1 FSAVQLGRSR
11 RRADRERA
19 TARQCA
25 GEPSSEPDLQ
35 LAKEACAVAAQC
47 APYCHPR
54 LARVEARID
63 AVGRG
68 EVDVDV
74 ISQEERL
81 LDLAFGQLRV
91 LQRPKVIEAVEI
103 ARPGTGDDGED
114 RAVDGR

>member
-1 FSAVQLGRSR
+1 MAAGDITVSFRLWRRPQVKIGGRYR
-11 RRADRERA
+11 V
-19 TARQCA
+19 
-25 GEPSSEPDLQ
+25 G
-35 LAKEACAVAAQC
+35 
-47 APYCHPR
+47 
-54 LARVEARID
+54 RVEI
-63 AVGRG
+63 
-68 EVDVDV
+68 DVDV